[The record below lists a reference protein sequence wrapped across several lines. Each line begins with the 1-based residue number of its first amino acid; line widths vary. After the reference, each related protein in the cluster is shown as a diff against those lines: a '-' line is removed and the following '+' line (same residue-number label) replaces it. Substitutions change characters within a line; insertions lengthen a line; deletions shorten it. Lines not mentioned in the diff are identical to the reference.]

1 MKIYTKHSS
10 KIKDKNFLLLTE
22 NNWDDYSYKSTFDL
36 KIYINGIEH
45 HIGEVKIID
54 NTIEIGR
61 VIVDN
66 GIDNLDERFCSLGQ
80 NKDYYVSLRR
90 LGQKIEKSV
99 LESLNDCAY
108 NNIIYESFSDLTQF
122 KTSAVRF
129 STAEQALIFAR
140 ELYTRNNEQ
149 ETLNECHSFVF
160 QSKLKGFEEPY
171 ELKFSFVDQRDSL
184 IPSNINIIIGRNG
197 TGKTQLLSDLAK
209 TISGYGYDDKNELVS
224 ARKNKFKNTTHGF
237 GNVIVVSYSA
247 FDNFE
252 IPGKNDEEIKELDSQ
267 GHIFG
272 YKYCGLR
279 ERIDGINE
287 YKLKNVDE
295 VADEFKKN
303 YEKIKED
310 GGLSDW
316 NEKIKPVISDPSF
329 RFLDKRQF
337 IKSFDKLSSG
347 QKIVLSILSSIY
359 EHIEDNSL
367 VIIDEPETHLH
378 PSLIASFMHSIRAML
393 TKFNSYAIIATHSPV
408 ILQETPSKFVQVL
421 DGTIL
426 SPKVKKLKKECFG
439 EEISTLTEDVF
450 KVSIEDS
457 NFYQTLTTLAG
468 DGYSADDADKLFG
481 KRLGMTARSFLSS
494 FGK

>member
-1 MKIYTKHSS
+1 
-10 KIKDKNFLLLTE
+10 
-22 NNWDDYSYKSTFDL
+22 
-36 KIYINGIEH
+36 
-45 HIGEVKIID
+45 
-54 NTIEIGR
+54 
-61 VIVDN
+61 
-66 GIDNLDERFCSLGQ
+66 
-80 NKDYYVSLRR
+80 
-90 LGQKIEKSV
+90 
-99 LESLNDCAY
+99 
-108 NNIIYESFSDLTQF
+108 
-122 KTSAVRF
+122 
-129 STAEQALIFAR
+129 
-140 ELYTRNNEQ
+140 
-149 ETLNECHSFVF
+149 
-160 QSKLKGFEEPY
+160 
-171 ELKFSFVDQRDSL
+171 
-184 IPSNINIIIGRNG
+184 
-197 TGKTQLLSDLAK
+197 
-209 TISGYGYDDKNELVS
+209 
-224 ARKNKFKNTTHGF
+224 
-237 GNVIVVSYSA
+237 
-247 FDNFE
+247 
-252 IPGKNDEEIKELDSQ
+252 
-267 GHIFG
+267 
-272 YKYCGLR
+272 
-279 ERIDGINE
+279 
-287 YKLKNVDE
+287 
-295 VADEFKKN
+295 
-303 YEKIKED
+303 
-310 GGLSDW
+310 
-316 NEKIKPVISDPSF
+316 KIKPVINDPSF

-378 PSLIASFMHSIRAML
+378 PSLIASFMHSVRAML